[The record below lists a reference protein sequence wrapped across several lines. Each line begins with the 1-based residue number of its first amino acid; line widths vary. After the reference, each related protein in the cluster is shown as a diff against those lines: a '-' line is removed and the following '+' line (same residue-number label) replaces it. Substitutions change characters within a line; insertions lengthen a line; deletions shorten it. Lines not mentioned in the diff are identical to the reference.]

1 MALKQ
6 ALEATTTAKV
16 EVKLEPKI
24 RQMVKARCDEHAQLA
39 TTISESQGRQKR
51 LRVEVEELFKKS
63 KQGKALSAGTA
74 LADHKLKMVF
84 GSRAVFDKIGFMKKH
99 GLSQADFDEFTSK
112 EDNAPYLKITSGKS
126 GGSEDAD

>member
-1 MALKQ
+1 MAARLK
-6 ALEATTTAKV
+6 LEATTTAKV

-24 RQMVKARCDEHAQLA
+24 RQMVKTRCDEHAGLA
-39 TTISESQGRQKR
+39 TVIKDSKGRQKR
-51 LRVEVEELFKKS
+51 IQDEVEELFKKS

-99 GLSQADFDEFTSK
+99 GLSQADFDEFTEK
-112 EDNAPYLKITSGKS
+112 EDNAPYLKITSGK
-126 GGSEDAD
+126 GGGGDEE